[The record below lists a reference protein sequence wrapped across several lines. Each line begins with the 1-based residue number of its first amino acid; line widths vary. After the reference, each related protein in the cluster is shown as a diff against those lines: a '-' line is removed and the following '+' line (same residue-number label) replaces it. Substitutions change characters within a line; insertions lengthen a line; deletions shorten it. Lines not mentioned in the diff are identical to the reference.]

1 MTRQHPQRWLDFF
14 RPNRSTSAGNEKH
27 KPNEIRSPESP
38 QISCLCRY
46 QVVARDDDQGANGQ
60 LSYVLSG
67 GNDDSAFSLSSG
79 GQLSLTQTVDR
90 EARGKYVLLITAAD
104 SGTTRTAR
112 CHLGLLI

>member
-1 MTRQHPQRWLDFF
+1 M
-14 RPNRSTSAGNEKH
+14 
-27 KPNEIRSPESP
+27 
-38 QISCLCRY
+38 
-46 QVVARDDDQGANGQ
+46 VARDDDQGANGQ

-90 EARGKYVLLITAAD
+90 EARGKYLLLITAAD

-112 CHLGLLI
+112 CHLGLFI